1 MGTELSRMNM
11 NTRITP
17 YIFLLAG
24 CFYLSTVNAQTE
36 DPILSLL
43 NSTEVANSSSTAAI
57 SGSGS
62 GDGETSTES
71 TTTSATTTLGD
82 VTVTVLEIIT
92 FKVFKVEATL
102 QSDTA
107 FDSAMLD
114 NTTDAYKNVTEGVC
128 DSVVNALNGTI
139 GTAICA
145 VTGVSEITARRRKRN
160 VDRFFRDTLG
170 TLSESRSKRAVGN
183 AQVDY
188 DMHVVSESE
197 DETNFQEEFKTAME
211 SDSVKSSLA
220 DSGLT
225 DTGNYT
231 VADSGVTVKS
241 GESVEINGVTLAA
254 PEPEITYKNADPVT
268 DPVTTGTT
276 TTTASGDPIRTVV
289 VLLIGS
295 LFFK

>member
-1 MGTELSRMNM
+1 MGTEIGQMNM
-11 NTRITP
+11 NIRITP
-17 YIFLLAG
+17 YIFLLAL
-24 CFYLSTVNAQTE
+24 FYLNSINAQ
-36 DPILSLL
+36 
-43 NSTEVANSSSTAAI
+43 NSTEVAQSGSNSTEATSL

-62 GDGETSTES
+62 GDDGGETSTDS

-92 FKVFKVEATL
+92 FKVFKVEATV

-160 VDRFFRDTLG
+160 VFRDTLW
-170 TLSESRSKRAVGN
+170 SRNKRTVGN

-197 DETNFQEEFKTAME
+197 DETNFKEEFKTAME
-211 SDSVKSSLA
+211 SDSVKNSLA
-220 DSGLT
+220 VSGLT

-231 VADSGVTVKS
+231 VEDSGVTVKS
-241 GESVEINGVTLAA
+241 GEAVEINGQSLAA
-254 PEPEITYKNADPVT
+254 PEPIITYKNADPVT
-268 DPVTTGTT
+268 ESTTTGTTT
-276 TTTASGDPIRTVV
+276 TTTASGDAIRTAM